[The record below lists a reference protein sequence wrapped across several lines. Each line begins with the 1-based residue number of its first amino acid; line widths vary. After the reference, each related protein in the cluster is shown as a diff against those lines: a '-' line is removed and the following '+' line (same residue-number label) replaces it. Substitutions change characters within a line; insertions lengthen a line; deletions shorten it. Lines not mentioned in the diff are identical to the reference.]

1 MSRQKYTHVQ
11 VLLPEIR
18 AMEAAGKT
26 KREIAEYFGLRDKNV
41 VKQLLKRERRK
52 EEKIVA
58 GIIPHPKGRPRKD
71 APSRDV
77 VVEQAHEINRLKMEN
92 KLLRDFL
99 QLTGRK

>member
-26 KREIAEYFGLRDKNV
+26 KREIAEHFGLRDKYV
-41 VKQLLKRERRK
+41 VKQLLTRERRK
-52 EEKIVA
+52 EKRIIE
-58 GIIPHPKGRPRKD
+58 GIMPRPKGRPRKNAQPID
-71 APSRDV
+71 IVSQ
-77 VVEQAHEINRLKMEN
+77 QAYEIDRLKMEN

>member
-58 GIIPHPKGRPRKD
+58 GIMPHPKGRPRKD
-71 APSRDV
+71 APPRDV

-99 QLTGRK
+99 QLAGRK